1 MSRLYIDYVHAKPST
16 MNGGANYARTFVAEI
31 MERAKKEDVALPITL
46 LWPEGYVTKLKLEQE
61 FIESGIFDILKC
73 SEVENVVYEKNSV
86 LFIPLI
92 GTKDLSL
99 LKKLKSKNPSLKLVV
114 TIHGVRF
121 IDAKCDLYD
130 LKYQASVPGKIKY
143 FMAQMVARP
152 AKLVYYKKVL
162 ADNLALCEA
171 VITVSNDSLVKI
183 VKAGKVKTIIPQYQK
198 CVYNYY
204 DEEIAKT
211 DDSYMLFVSGNRE
224 IKNLARSLDAYK
236 KYIAEKPDG
245 LEIYVTGVSGKTKD
259 ALIKNLSLSS
269 LIDSGKIRFMP
280 YLSDDE
286 LAALFYN
293 AQFLLYPSKSE
304 GFGLPAFEAACFNC
318 PTVAGYGTAIPEVL
332 GTAALYIDPYSI
344 DSIVYGMKQMEQ
356 PEVNQMYRQA
366 IKEVLPL
373 CKEKTDRDYDVLFS
387 RLKDMV
393 RSF

>member
-1 MSRLYIDYVHAKPST
+1 
-16 MNGGANYARTFVAEI
+16 MNGGANYSRTFVAEI
-31 MERAKKEDVALPITL
+31 MKRVKNDEASPAITL
-46 LWPEGYVTKLKLEQE
+46 IWPEGYETKLPQE
-61 FIESGIFDILKC
+61 REFFESKVFDIVKC
-73 SEVENVVYEKNSV
+73 SKVEDVEFEENST

-92 GTKDLSL
+92 GTKDLGL
-99 LKKLKSKNPSLKLVV
+99 LKILRSTNPSLKFVV

-130 LKYQASVPGKIKY
+130 LKYQLSITGKLKY
-143 FMAQMVARP
+143 FASQMLARP
-152 AKLVYYKKVL
+152 AKLLYYKKVL
-162 ADNLALCEA
+162 ADNLPLCET

-183 VKAGKVKTIIPQYQK
+183 VKAGKIKNIVPQYQK
-198 CVYNYY
+198 SVYNDYTARIEKT
-204 DEEIAKT
+204 EEK
-211 DDSYMLFVSGNRE
+211 YMLFVSGNRE
-224 IKNLARSLDAYK
+224 IKNLARSLDAFK
-236 KYIAEKPDG
+236 KYIYENPSG
-245 LEIYVTGVSGKTKD
+245 LNLYVTGVSGKVKES
-259 ALIKNLSLSS
+259 LIKNLSIST
-269 LIDSGKIRFMP
+269 LIDSGKIKFLP

-293 AQFLLYPSKSE
+293 ARFLLYPSKSE